1 MSNINNSTVA
11 ELLDAVKDAN
21 TTINNVRVNVAG
33 VRANLDMTD
42 GVIERTGVDLDRI
55 EQIARNIASTNDKLT
70 QENRRLKGDLT
81 NKKRESTRTGN

>member
-1 MSNINNSTVA
+1 
-11 ELLDAVKDAN
+11 
-21 TTINNVRVNVAG
+21 
-33 VRANLDMTD
+33 MTD

-81 NKKRESTRTGN
+81 NKKRESTRTGNQKEAELE